1 MELLPKQLASNL
13 PVIGSSPDIPLEDT
27 TVHIRYFDSSTS
39 WRWYVL
45 EFDGKDTFFG
55 LLVSNYL
62 VTAGQFTLTELQ
74 SIRNEDGDPSIRR
87 DLEFSLRSVR
97 DLVATEPEVLQL
109 LETPGP
115 MDITASSLVQIE
127 GSE

>member
-13 PVIGSSPDIPLEDT
+13 PAIGSSLGIPLEDT
-27 TVHIRYFDSSTS
+27 IVHIRYFDSSTS

-55 LLVSNYL
+55 LLISDHL

-74 SIRNEDGDPSIRR
+74 SIRNEDGHLSIRR
-87 DLEFSLRSVR
+87 DLEFSFRSVR
-97 DLVATEPEVLQL
+97 DLVASEPEVVQL
-109 LETPGP
+109 LKAPGP
-115 MDITASSLVQIE
+115 TDEAASSLVQIE
-127 GSE
+127 ESD